1 MSDTAN
7 AARFEDITTRLDE
20 IVGSVRSKDTSLEK
34 SLELFD
40 EAIALGSKAVE
51 LVDDPTF
58 SPEEAARLNGKN
70 ASDAP
75 VRADSSSEESRA

>member
-7 AARFEDITTRLDE
+7 AARFEDITSRLDE

-58 SPEEAARLNGKN
+58 SPEEAARLNGEEAAG
-70 ASDAP
+70 ASAQESSASGEP
-75 VRADSSSEESRA
+75 RA